1 MPAMYNTAGN
11 QTHTHTHTHTWANTS
26 SFHLQRFIKGI
37 IIKEVQEWKKNRRT
51 LITKKKSQAGS
62 RWQRCWQPR
71 SAGAPSVFVCVCVC
85 VCVCCKLNVRCKVL
99 SHTRRP
105 VWFSPRR
112 AGWPGISVTF
122 RGVTTLTYCSLRLPL
137 FPLRLALR
145 TLHTS
150 CVVHVICFTVW
161 MCSIPKQATGLR
173 CRSHSLILTHRMY
186 LRGVKS
192 SQGLFYTGAL

>member
-26 SFHLQRFIKGI
+26 SFHLQRSIKGI

-85 VCVCCKLNVRCKVL
+85 VCVVNSTCDARC
-99 SHTRRP
+99 SHTLAARFDSPP
-105 VWFSPRR
+105 VEQADLAFRWLLEVLPRWHIALSDFHSSPSASRSAPYIHPVSCTLFASR
-112 AGWPGISVTF
+112 SECVRFPNKRLVCAAGRI
-122 RGVTTLTYCSLRLPL
+122 R
-137 FPLRLALR
+137 
-145 TLHTS
+145 
-150 CVVHVICFTVW
+150 
-161 MCSIPKQATGLR
+161 
-173 CRSHSLILTHRMY
+173 
-186 LRGVKS
+186 
-192 SQGLFYTGAL
+192 